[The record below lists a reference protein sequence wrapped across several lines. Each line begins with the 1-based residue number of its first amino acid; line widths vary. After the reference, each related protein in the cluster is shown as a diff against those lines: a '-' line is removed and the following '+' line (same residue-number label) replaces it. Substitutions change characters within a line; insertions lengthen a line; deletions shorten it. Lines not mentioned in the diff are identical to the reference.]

1 MLCVHSLRTCTLRPD
16 LLVNLRGRCCV
27 YACVCVCT
35 VYTWWRCVLC
45 ASSSADRQRLC
56 VVAVVYACAACLR
69 LELNHAFLRCAASA
83 SLARSCRSRLL
94 ASLLLTLT
102 TTKRR
107 YEQSTR
113 GASNAKLA
121 AIAVRHSDVVRRAKQ
136 NKTTVITRARCVL
149 FTCVYASFTDTPFF
163 AI

>member
-1 MLCVHSLRTCTLRPD
+1 MLTCEDGVACTLA
-16 LLVNLRGRCCV
+16 CV
-27 YACVCVCT
+27 YT

-69 LELNHAFLRCAASA
+69 LELNHAFLRCAASSLA
-83 SLARSCRSRLL
+83 HSLARSCRSRLL